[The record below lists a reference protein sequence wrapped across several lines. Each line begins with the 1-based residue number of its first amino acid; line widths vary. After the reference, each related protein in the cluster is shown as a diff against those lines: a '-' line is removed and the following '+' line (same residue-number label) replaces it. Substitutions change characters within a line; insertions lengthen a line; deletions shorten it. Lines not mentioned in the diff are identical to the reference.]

1 MRRVDCPFEADVL
14 NAVYTNRWPERV
26 DAELRVHVIGCAVCA
41 DVVTVAKAIEE
52 EFEIA
57 RAEARVPESGLVW
70 WRAQMRARQE
80 AAVAAERPITIVH
93 ALAIAAGAGLML
105 SLVGYAVAGLKGSS
119 GWFGGVYQSLATTPL
134 ASVDL
139 TSRWVMLP
147 ITAMLVSALVATVA
161 AYFIY
166 ADE

>member
-1 MRRVDCPFEADVL
+1 MHESEP
-14 NAVYTNRWPERV
+14 T
-26 DAELRVHVIGCAVCA
+26 DAEIE
-41 DVVTVAKAIEE
+41 AIV
-52 EFEIA
+52 
-57 RAEARVPESGLVW
+57 AEAIAAEASLARSEATPPSSAIVW

-80 AAVAAERPITIVH
+80 AAQAADRPITIVH

-105 SLVGYAVAGLKGSS
+105 SVAGYAVATMKGSA

-134 ASVDL
+134 AVDL
-139 TSRWVMLP
+139 TSRWITVP
-147 ITAMLVSALVATVA
+147 ITAMLVSALVATIA

>member
-1 MRRVDCPFEADVL
+1 MRPGHRPQEAEP
-14 NAVYTNRWPERV
+14 T
-26 DAELRVHVIGCAVCA
+26 DAEIE
-41 DVVTVAKAIEE
+41 AIV
-52 EFEIA
+52 
-57 RAEARVPESGLVW
+57 AEAIAAEASLARQEAAPPSSAIVW

-93 ALAIAAGAGLML
+93 ALAIAAAAGLML
-105 SLVGYAVAGLKGSS
+105 SVAGYAIAGLKGSA

-139 TSRWVMLP
+139 TSRWVTLP

>member
-1 MRRVDCPFEADVL
+1 MRPG
-14 NAVYTNRWPERV
+14 NRLH
-26 DAELRVHVIGCAVCA
+26 DAEPTDAEIEAI
-41 DVVTVAKAIEE
+41 VAEAIAAEASL
-52 EFEIA
+52 A
-57 RAEARVPESGLVW
+57 RAEAAPPSSAIVW

-80 AAVAAERPITIVH
+80 AAVAADRPITIVH

-105 SLVGYAVAGLKGSS
+105 SAVGYAVS
-119 GWFGGVYQSLATTPL
+119 GVNLAAVYESLTSGAAL

-139 TSRWVMLP
+139 TSRWVTLP
-147 ITAMLVSALVATVA
+147 LTAMLVSALVATVA